1 MTLRTFIEHHYG
13 SFRQFNLTTGWGH
26 NKANKAYRDKPNDF
40 MLVAKKV
47 VEDTG
52 VSYDELVRMID
63 ERENEITEVNAM
75 EWLTTTTPTNGLLNA
90 ALANYVGIVTSY
102 ILCW

>member
-13 SFRQFNLTTGWGH
+13 SFRQFNLNTGWGH

-47 VEDTG
+47 VEHTG
-52 VSYDELVRMID
+52 VTYDELVDMIHA
-63 ERENEITEVNAM
+63 REM
-75 EWLTTTTPTNGLLNA
+75 ELEELQSHA
-90 ALANYVGIVTSY
+90 
-102 ILCW
+102 

>member
-13 SFRQFNLTTGWGH
+13 SFRQFNLSTGWGH

-52 VSYDELVRMID
+52 VTYDELVQMID
-63 ERENEITEVNAM
+63 AREHELKELQSHA
-75 EWLTTTTPTNGLLNA
+75 
-90 ALANYVGIVTSY
+90 
-102 ILCW
+102 

>member
-26 NKANKAYRDKPNDF
+26 NKANKAYREKPNDF

-52 VSYDELVRMID
+52 VTYDELVKMID
-63 ERENEITEVNAM
+63 ARANEIHE
-75 EWLTTTTPTNGLLNA
+75 LNE
-90 ALANYVGIVTSY
+90 IK
-102 ILCW
+102 